1 MEIMETEQYKID
13 IGSGFVYY
21 RNTLADA
28 EKLAEMLD
36 FDISKKFVV
45 AKNWYDYPHL
55 TNEFRK
61 CEIKKIN

>member
-1 MEIMETEQYKID
+1 MNKQYEIN

-21 RNTLADA
+21 RNTLTDA

-45 AKNWYDYPHL
+45 AKNWYEYPHI
-55 TNEFRK
+55 TNIFRK
-61 CEIKKIN
+61 CEIKKNY

>member
-1 MEIMETEQYKID
+1 MKNNYNAVYDNNGKLVDINVSLPQGFPADLSEI
-13 IGSGFVYY
+13 SG
-21 RNTLADA
+21 
-28 EKLAEMLD
+28 